1 MPIARFQMPDG
12 RVARYEVPEGTT
24 PEQAQ
29 QMISE
34 SLGAD
39 KPSARDAFLAT
50 LPPDRR
56 ALAESGMLGKDLTKA
71 AFAQETSGMGG
82 IDAALAQFA
91 GMFSG
96 PGEKLINR
104 TRENVGLKA
113 RPSEGISEMR
123 SAVFDEA
130 PVSSVGGGLAGAISQ
145 FALGGKTIPKAVKPE
160 LAAAVKAHPYLSN
173 TMLGST
179 LGAHEDGTS
188 GAILGGLGG
197 MLGTAAGQGLGWLGG
212 KVTDIVKGGAN
223 IIDTALLPGGAKR
236 AVGRITDKAAG
247 DKKVIEALMKA
258 KAGESAGQAS
268 VPAGSAEF
276 TALQRI
282 ADAEMPSQAVA
293 RDVGQ
298 EAGRKAL
305 LSSVTPDKASA
316 IAARTQATNPLYEQ
330 ASQAEVPIVGKLREL
345 FDRMPSETLT
355 HAKNLAKTDG
365 KPFAFGSS
373 DDFLANGEVVPKVT
387 GETMHYIKRALS
399 DIANARTPVAGGGQD
414 YQRSVGN
421 LLDEFTKIY
430 GGKKPSDVAANPL
443 YGEARR
449 RFAEKS
455 IPVNQSQI
463 LEEMQSVLA
472 KPGGGERV
480 TPFLNVLGRG
490 EEALLKRSTG
500 FPRAESGDLAKQLA
514 PDQMR
519 AVTNIAGEMERD
531 LAEQAL
537 GKAGQSKALEIMRMG
552 EKKGVVAPGLIDTKI
567 SMTNYALRLLEGKG
581 GKRVNEEMARLMQP
595 QNLPELVE
603 VMKAAKPSVRAKLI
617 NEMTKNGLK
626 IGGGLTGAILR
637 PDYGQEN

>member
-1 MPIARFQMPDG
+1 MPVARFQMPDG

-34 SLGAD
+34 SLGAE

-96 PGEKLINR
+96 PGEKAKNR
-104 TRENVGLKA
+104 ILGSIGLKPD
-113 RPSEGISEMR
+113 PSAGVSEMR

-212 KVTDIVKGGAN
+212 KATDMVKGGAN

-282 ADAEMPSQAVA
+282 ADAEIPSQAVA

-298 EAGRKAL
+298 EVGRKAL

-365 KPFAFGSS
+365 RPFMLETGDGKA
-373 DDFLANGEVVPKVT
+373 VT
-387 GETMHYIKRALS
+387 SGETMHYIKRALS

-567 SMTNYALRLLEGKG
+567 SVTNYALRLLEGKG

-603 VMKAAKPSVRAKLI
+603 VMKAAKPSVRAKLL
-617 NEMTKNGLK
+617 NEMSKNGLK
-626 IGGGLTGAILR
+626 LGGGLTGSILR